1 MNTHPAVV
9 PVPALGHGLDEALL
23 IEWRA
28 AVGAR
33 VRRGDLVAVLE
44 TDKAAVDIVAERSG
58 SIAAHCAAAR
68 SIVRPGQPLYRLAAD
83 SSTEESGA
91 Q

>member
-1 MNTHPAVV
+1 MNTHAAVV

-23 IEWRA
+23 IEWRV

-44 TDKAAVDIVAERSG
+44 TDKAAVDVVAERSG
-58 SIAAHCAAAR
+58 SIVARCVDAR
-68 SIVRPGQPLYRLAAD
+68 SIVRPGQPLYRLAAED
-83 SSTEESGA
+83 DGEESGA
-91 Q
+91 R